1 VSSKRKLSGSLP
13 AISTSMTRSRR
24 IRPATLRSPS
34 VEGIRGRVGKGDLP
48 ADPLPLRDLL
58 EPAVEVMRVRRNE
71 AAVQGSAGGR
81 DRAEV
86 PLNNERAAGPTLL
99 SRVATF
105 LYLECLR

>member
-1 VSSKRKLSGSLP
+1 
-13 AISTSMTRSRR
+13 
-24 IRPATLRSPS
+24 
-34 VEGIRGRVGKGDLP
+34 
-48 ADPLPLRDLL
+48 
-58 EPAVEVMRVRRNE
+58 MRVRRNE